1 MKSENSKDCSKDN
14 CCRSRSMMMTDGDA
28 RAPSRAM
35 MRGTGLRDEDFT
47 KPLVGIAST
56 WSDVTPCNMHIRE
69 LAEAVHAGI
78 AEAEGVPKTFGTITI
93 SDGMMM
99 GHEGMHYS
107 LVSREVIA
115 DSVETVTN
123 GMRFDG
129 LVAIGGCDKNM
140 PGCMIAIARSNV
152 PAVFVYGGTI
162 MPGVADGKTV
172 DIVSIFEAVGKY
184 QAGTI
189 SKDEF
194 YEVECNACPGPGSC
208 GGMYTAN
215 TMSAA
220 IEAMGMALPY
230 GSTTPAISEQKR
242 EECIIAGKRVVE
254 LVKAGVK
261 PRDIMTKAAFENAYT
276 VALALGGSTNVV
288 LHLLAM
294 AHSAE
299 VDFTLADM
307 ERIAERVPQIA
318 NMKPGGDHVTVE
330 LHTVGGVPAV
340 MKMLLDA
347 GLLHGDCMTITGK
360 TIAEN
365 IADVVIPGAEQT
377 VLVPFDK
384 PILERGPIMILGG
397 NLAEEGAV
405 AKIKGVKVRSHR
417 GPAKVFECE
426 EDAFAAVEADSISA
440 GDTIVIRNEGPKG
453 GPGMREML
461 SITSALIGKGLG
473 YNVGLI
479 TDGRFSG
486 GTHGLVVGHVA
497 PEAFVGGLIGLLKNG
512 DMIEINLDTKTV
524 TAELT
529 DAEITERKK
538 SWTQPKPRYARGVLR
553 KYNAT
558 VSSAMYGAVTDKF
571 ND

>member
-1 MKSENSKDCSKDN
+1 
-14 CCRSRSMMMTDGDA
+14 MMTDGDA

-35 MRGTGLRDEDFT
+35 LRGTGLQDDDFT

-69 LAEAVHAGI
+69 LAEATHEGI
-78 AEAEGVPKTFGTITI
+78 AAANGVPKTFGTITI

-99 GHEGMHYS
+99 GHEGMRYS

-140 PGCMIAIARSNV
+140 PGCMMAIARSNV

-162 MPGVADGKTV
+162 MPGQADGKTV
-172 DIVSIFEAVGKY
+172 DIVSIFEAVGQY
-184 QAGTI
+184 QAGKI
-189 SKDEF
+189 SKEEF
-194 YEVECNACPGPGSC
+194 YEVECNACPGAGSC

-230 GSTTPAISEQKR
+230 GSTTPAVSNQKR
-242 EECIIAGKRVVE
+242 KECVAAGKRVVE
-254 LVKAGVK
+254 LVKANVR
-261 PRDIMTKAAFENAYT
+261 PRDIMTKPAFENAYT

-294 AHSAE
+294 AQAAE
-299 VDFTLADM
+299 VDFTMADM
-307 ERIAERVPQIA
+307 ERIAEHVPQIA

-330 LHTVGGVPAV
+330 LHAVGGVPAV
-340 MKMLLDA
+340 MRMLLDA
-347 GLLHGDCMTITGK
+347 GLLHGDCMTITGN

-365 IADVVIPGAEQT
+365 VADATLPGAEQT
-377 VLVPFDK
+377 VLVPLDT
-384 PILERGPIMILGG
+384 PILDRGPIMILGG

-426 EDAFAAVEADSISA
+426 EDAFAAVEANAIEA

-461 SITSALIGKGLG
+461 SITSALIGKDLG
-473 YNVGLI
+473 YSVGLI

-497 PEAFVGGLIGLLKNG
+497 PEAYVGGLIGLLHNG

-524 TAELT
+524 TAELSPEVI
-529 DAEITERKK
+529 AARKK
-538 SWTQPKPRYARGVLR
+538 TWTQPTPRYKKGVLR